1 MTFPISRRGAIALAS
16 SAALAP
22 LVGCSPNG
30 KTAAEA
36 GPSKADVNFAR
47 LSKAW
52 MDAVLKNSPATATVT
67 GEHRYDA
74 EFDDIGEA
82 GRAAR
87 AGIVK
92 ETTDALKTIDH
103 AKLSLDN
110 QVDAAMLAEALEAE
124 TFSLDVN
131 KDWSWDPLIYS
142 NTGSGALY
150 GLMARDFAPIEQRLI
165 SAASRMEKLPGFL
178 AQVRKTLVAE
188 TVPEIHAQTY
198 SGQNGGALSIIDEL
212 ILPAADRLGPNDRQR
227 LIAAAEKARA
237 AVNEHQTWIDK
248 ELTPNARGDYRLGA
262 RYDAKL
268 RFSINEATP
277 KEDIRKRAEAEA
289 AAIREEMLE
298 IAKSVVAAQKGASP
312 LPATLDDKQK
322 QAVIASAFAVAA
334 KMQPPRDRLFDEA
347 KRTLD
352 EATAYV
358 RDHTIITLPDAP
370 VKVQVMP
377 KFEQGVAVAN
387 CDSPGPL
394 DRKLDTFFNISPI
407 PTEWTDAQTHSFLSE
422 YNEKMLYELSVHEAM
437 PGHYVQ
443 IWHANKNPSILRA
456 FLASGSFVEGWAC
469 YAEDMMIEQGFGADD
484 PLRRLTNL
492 KMRLRSTTNAILDQG
507 VHIDGWDK
515 DKAMDFMTR
524 EGFQEEREANGKWT
538 RARVSSG
545 QLASYFVGMTGHWA
559 LRKDAQAKDGANF
572 NLKTYHDTALSHG
585 SPPVRFVRA
594 LMFNEA
600 IA

>member
-1 MTFPISRRGAIALAS
+1 MALAS

-22 LVGCSPNG
+22 LVGCSPG
-30 KTAAEA
+30 KTDANAAA
-36 GPSKADVNFAR
+36 TPAKPSLADINFTR

-52 MDAVLKNSPATATVT
+52 MDAVLKANPANATIT
-67 GEHRYDA
+67 GDHRYDA
-74 EFDDIGEA
+74 AFDDISET

-92 ETTDALKTIDH
+92 ETTDALKTIDR
-103 AKLSLDN
+103 AKLSRDN
-110 QVDAAMLAEALEAE
+110 QVDAAMLSEALEAE
-124 TFSLDVN
+124 TFSLETN
-131 KDWSWDPLIYS
+131 RDWSWDPLIYS
-142 NTGSGALY
+142 NTGSVALY
-150 GLMARDFAPIEQRLI
+150 GLMAREFAPVEQRLI
-165 SAASRMEKLPGFL
+165 SAASRMEKLPDFL

-188 TVPEIHAQTY
+188 SVPQVHAETY
-198 SGQNGGALSIIDEL
+198 SGQNGGAISIIDEL
-212 ILPAADRLGPNDRQR
+212 ILPAADKLGPDDRKR
-227 LIAAAEKARA
+227 LMAAAEKAKA
-237 AVNEHQTWIDK
+237 AVKTHQTWIDT
-248 ELTPNARGDYRLGA
+248 ELTPNARGDYKLGT

-277 KEDIRKRAEAEA
+277 KDELRKRAEANA
-289 AAIREEMLE
+289 MAIREEMLE
-298 IAKSVVAAQKGASP
+298 IAKGVIGSRLGSKP
-312 LPATLDDKQK
+312 LPPAPDDRQK
-322 QAVIASAFAVAA
+322 QEIIAAAFAIAA
-334 KMQPPRDRLFDEA
+334 RMQPPRDKLFDEA
-347 KRTLD
+347 RRTLD
-352 EATAYV
+352 EATSYV
-358 RDHTIITLPDAP
+358 RDHNIITLPDAP

-377 KFEQGVAVAN
+377 KFQQGVAVAN

-394 DRKLDTFFNISPI
+394 DNKLDTFYNISPI
-407 PTEWTDAQTHSFLSE
+407 PTEWTDAQTKSFLSE
-422 YNEKMLYELSVHEAM
+422 YNSKMLYELSVHEAM

-469 YAEDMMIEQGFGADD
+469 YAEDMMIEQGFGAED

-507 VHIDGWDK
+507 VHVDGWDK
-515 DKAMDFMTR
+515 AKAMDFMTR
-524 EGFQEEREANGKWT
+524 EGFQEEREADGKWT

-545 QLASYFVGMTGHWA
+545 QLSSYFVGMSGHWA
-559 LRKDAQAKDGANF
+559 LRQDAQAKDAAAF

-600 IA
+600 IV